1 MVFQV
6 AISFKLSSSYITFT
20 QASGDIEE
28 HFESPIMERRL
39 LVFTDDG
46 ALSQMMVCA
55 ENEELFEVP
64 GETLLEGIMHLM
76 AAYYVYN
83 VEYPRGCKG
92 LLYFFQDILMERS
105 GSGKRPTRYKTFI
118 NRL

>member
-1 MVFQV
+1 MVFSV
-6 AISFKLSSSYITFT
+6 AISFKLSSKTDASYITFT

-28 HFESPIMERRL
+28 HFESPIMEPHL

-64 GETLLEGIMHLM
+64 GETLGLLEGIMHLM

-92 LLYFFQDILMERS
+92 LLYFFQDILM
-105 GSGKRPTRYKTFI
+105 
-118 NRL
+118 

>member
-1 MVFQV
+1 MHLISLLHRQV
-6 AISFKLSSSYITFT
+6 VILKSILSHQSW
-20 QASGDIEE
+20 
-28 HFESPIMERRL
+28 L

-46 ALSQMMVCA
+46 ALSQMIVCA
-55 ENEELFEVP
+55 ENEELFEMP

-92 LLYFFQDILMERS
+92 LLYFIQDILMERS